1 MEKVII
7 DIGSNKLGGYLKLV
21 DILGITDDW
30 KKVFV
35 EPNPENYAH
44 ILNEIKR
51 IPNSVFYPNA
61 VNSTGASVELVTRS
75 DREGDIAATIFGK
88 EYLDDILTKYGQKAD
103 GYTYYEVAGI
113 TIAEILESEKDKEV
127 YLKIDCE
134 GAEYEILMNFPTEY
148 MKNIKR
154 MFVEFHSNINNK
166 FITDTFLSHGITIEE
181 WE

>member
-21 DILGITDDW
+21 DILGITDAW
-30 KKVFV
+30 EKVFV

-88 EYLDDILTKYGQKAD
+88 
-103 GYTYYEVAGI
+103 
-113 TIAEILESEKDKEV
+113 
-127 YLKIDCE
+127 
-134 GAEYEILMNFPTEY
+134 
-148 MKNIKR
+148 
-154 MFVEFHSNINNK
+154 
-166 FITDTFLSHGITIEE
+166 
-181 WE
+181 